1 MLTSQELLKI
11 STEAKKNILEVAK
24 FIKNE
29 FGKVSKAAIEDKGLN
44 DLVSYVDKTAEER
57 LVSGLSTILPQA
69 TFVTEEATIENKVS
83 EYYWIIDPLDGTT
96 NFLHG
101 IPHFAISVALVHKG
115 KPIIGII
122 HDVMRNECYIAV
134 TQQGAFLN
142 DKRLAV
148 SQSENILQSVLGM
161 GFPYSQY
168 TSMEKVAK
176 SLQYFL
182 YNARGLR
189 RIGSAALDLAYVAA
203 GRLDGFY
210 EVNLNAWDVAAGI
223 CIVKEAGGIVQDF
236 SGSDNYLYG
245 KEIIATNPNIAKE
258 LQELVY
264 QFYIQTEK
272 N

>member
-11 STEAKKNILEVAK
+11 SIEAKKIILNVSE
-24 FIKNE
+24 FIKTE
-29 FGKVSKAAIEDKGLN
+29 FGNVSESAIEDKGLN
-44 DLVSYVDKTAEER
+44 DLVSYVDKTAEQQ
-57 LVSGLSTILPQA
+57 LVKGLSSILPEA
-69 TFVTEEATIENKVS
+69 TFVTEESTIENKIS

-101 IPHFAISVALVHKG
+101 IPHFAISVALVHEEE
-115 KPIIGII
+115 PVIGII
-122 HDVMRNECYIAV
+122 QDVMRSDCYFAV
-134 TQQGAFLN
+134 MQQGAFLN
-142 DKRLAV
+142 DKPIQV

-168 TSMEKVAK
+168 TAMEKVSE
-176 SLQYFL
+176 SLYYFL

-189 RIGSAALDLAYVAA
+189 RMGAAALDLAYVAA

-210 EVNLNAWDVAAGI
+210 EVNLKAWDVAAGI

-236 SGSDNYLYG
+236 RGTQNYLYG

-258 LQELVY
+258 LQALVHG
-264 QFYIQTEK
+264 FYVQSE
-272 N
+272 ND